1 MTKIVYMIF
10 VAYLLLINLNSIYCF
25 IPKIRVKNMLINKG
39 LYTSIIE
46 KFSIDSLDDSI
57 LTEITSNFDVNNE
70 PSLLLT
76 TLLYIG
82 YLTRPNKDKIDKL
95 EKLKEYKKSR
105 DISRQFIL
113 FTFVIFMRN
122 VEAAT

>member
-1 MTKIVYMIF
+1 MTKLVYMIF
-10 VAYLLLINLNSIYCF
+10 IAYFLFINLDRIYCF

-82 YLTRPNKDKIDKL
+82 YLMRPNKDKIDKL
-95 EKLKEYKKSR
+95 EQLKEYKKSR
-105 DISRQFIL
+105 DISRQLMI
-113 FTFVIFMRN
+113 FTFVIFMKN

>member
-10 VAYLLLINLNSIYCF
+10 DAYLLINLNSIYCF
-25 IPKIRVKNMLINKG
+25 IPKITVKNMLINTG

-70 PSLLLT
+70 PSLLLINRF
-76 TLLYIG
+76 LIVEGSLG
-82 YLTRPNKDKIDKL
+82 
-95 EKLKEYKKSR
+95 SS
-105 DISRQFIL
+105 IS
-113 FTFVIFMRN
+113 
-122 VEAAT
+122 

>member
-10 VAYLLLINLNSIYCF
+10 VAYLLINLNSIYCF

>member
-10 VAYLLLINLNSIYCF
+10 VAYLLINLDRIYCF

-105 DISRQFIL
+105 EISRQFML

>member
-105 DISRQFIL
+105 DISRQFML

>member
-46 KFSIDSLDDSI
+46 KFSNDSLDDSI

-105 DISRQFIL
+105 DISRQFML

>member
-1 MTKIVYMIF
+1 
-10 VAYLLLINLNSIYCF
+10 
-25 IPKIRVKNMLINKG
+25 MLINRG

>member
-10 VAYLLLINLNSIYCF
+10 VAYLLINLNSIYCF

-82 YLTRPNKDKIDKL
+82 YLTRPNKIK
-95 EKLKEYKKSR
+95 
-105 DISRQFIL
+105 
-113 FTFVIFMRN
+113 
-122 VEAAT
+122 

>member
-10 VAYLLLINLNSIYCF
+10 VAYLLINLNSIYCF

-105 DISRQFIL
+105 DISRQFML